1 MRRIILIVISVLAP
15 LAGIASPFASSA
27 HAALNHNETF
37 LRDLK
42 D

>member
-15 LAGIASPFASSA
+15 LAGVASPFASSA

-37 LRDLK
+37 LKNAD
-42 D
+42 